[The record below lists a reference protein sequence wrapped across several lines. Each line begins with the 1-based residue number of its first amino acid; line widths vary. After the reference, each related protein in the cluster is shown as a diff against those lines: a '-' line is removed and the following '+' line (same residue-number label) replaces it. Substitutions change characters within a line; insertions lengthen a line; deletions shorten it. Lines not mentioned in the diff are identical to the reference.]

1 MEQILKNAEHAY
13 RSRVVVI
20 DGVYSQDGDVAALD
34 KIAELTHKYGGLLVV
49 DDAHGVGVVGLIP
62 QSKLIFIFL

>member
-1 MEQILKNAEHAY
+1 M
-13 RSRVVVI
+13 
-20 DGVYSQDGDVAALD
+20 AALD